1 MGLKSGSALVNGSGR
16 PMQPSTHNRLNKVIA
31 KTIRSIPY
39 RFGET
44 KELIAIILGVIKYL
58 TPLKLSNLLTREL
71 EILKRAE
78 RPRGFPFHAVIDIT
92 NVCNLQC
99 PYCPTGRRQNSG
111 RIQRIIDIDLLRI
124 FLDNIGK
131 YLIIADLFN
140 WGEPLLHPQ
149 IANIVR
155 IFHERRIFHHIS
167 TNLNI
172 PNKQVLEKICDAGL
186 DLLTVSISGI
196 TQEIYERYHK
206 AGDVNLVFDNVRH
219 IINYK
224 KRLKY
229 TNPTIVF
236 KYLVFK
242 HNLHQIDQARTL
254 AREMGV
260 DIFWTCYA
268 GGPED
273 NILPMD
279 EEKKRWLYPGTG
291 TFCSDLW
298 STIVLNCDGGITP
311 CCLLYFKKDDFAA
324 YSQANTVNIVDIM
337 SNDKYSIARQLFKIS
352 SVAEFPQNL
361 QHPCLKCTLVHRQRH
376 LTRYLA
382 SNPNA
387 KQAHR
392 TGGP

>member
-1 MGLKSGSALVNGSGR
+1 LIVKSGIEIVNDSDR
-16 PMQPSTHNRLNKVIA
+16 HMQKSTNDRLNKVIS
-31 KTIRSIPY
+31 KTIKYIPY
-39 RFGET
+39 RFGEM
-44 KELIAIILGVIKYL
+44 KELITISLNIVKYL
-58 TPLKLSNLLTREL
+58 TPLKLSNLLIREF
-71 EILKRAE
+71 EILKAVE

-92 NVCNLQC
+92 NACNLQC

-111 RIQRIIDIDLLRI
+111 RSRRIIDIDLLRM

-149 IANIVR
+149 IDFIVR
-155 IFHERRIFHHIS
+155 MFHERRIFHHIS

-172 PNKQVLEKICDAGL
+172 RNKQVLEKVCDAGL
-186 DLLTVSISGI
+186 DFLTVSISGI
-196 TQEIYERYHK
+196 TQEVYERYHK
-206 AGDVNLVFDNVRH
+206 GGDANLVLDNINY

-224 KRLKY
+224 KKLKY
-229 TNPTIVF
+229 INPIIAI

-242 HNLHQIDQARTL
+242 HNVHQIDKARKL
-254 AREMGV
+254 AKEFGV

-273 NILPMD
+273 KIIPRD
-279 EEKKRWLYPGTG
+279 EEKIKLLYPGTG
-291 TFCSDLW
+291 KFCSELW
-298 STIVLNCDGGITP
+298 RTIILNCDGGITP
-311 CCLLYFKKDDFAA
+311 CCLLYFKQDDFAE
-324 YSQANTVNIVDIM
+324 YSQANMFNIVDIM
-337 SNDKYSIARQLFKIS
+337 SNNKYVIARKIFKIS
-352 SVAEFPQNL
+352 SVAELPQNL
-361 QHPCLKCTLVHRQRH
+361 QHPCLKCTFVHRQRH
-376 LTRYLA
+376 LTEYLA